1 MSGTLPLAALL
12 ASMDRAAL
20 SRLVASRRVVSP
32 STVTEPLGLAIELL
46 RTDSIT
52 RALQSAHRDS
62 LDALLALSEGRDA
75 ESAILDDLARFG
87 LVGLRAEE
95 PSTPAANKFVAL
107 PEVSEALPTNEL
119 ATVEV
124 VSTPLPK
131 PEDLTGWFATG
142 LTSVRRV
149 AKLLHTIAA
158 HPVRLGRKGRPAV
171 VAVRDLAEAAHCT
184 PEQAGHLV
192 EVMRTAG
199 LLSTHRDRAAAEQLR
214 VTESATERWLM
225 QLDYPERWIELAR
238 AATTWFDARLLRG
251 VEESSGN
258 LTVCAERLPHD
269 YPLLLE
275 ADLESLMSVVETA
288 DELGLTVHGWLTP
301 VADALLRGD
310 DSVALMLAARD
321 IPAPAAGVYLQP
333 DLSIIVPGP
342 LHPQDEAI
350 LNSIAETEQLGPAAS
365 LRVNTER
372 LSQAVL
378 RAGSSTQVIREALE
392 RLSPTGIPQ
401 PLDYLLRDL
410 DRRSVDRTSSDEGT
424 PKSLYFAAQEDDTE
438 LMTIAQDSAVGPEL
452 SAIENESTVTPAN
465 ETELDRMIERV
476 LDAARDAGS
485 EGDLTRRL
493 ELAIRDRSP
502 VIVTAVAG
510 KIEREFTLLPVSLK
524 AGRLRATDQ
533 IAGVERTL
541 PVSAI
546 TAVAAT

>member
-20 SRLVASRRVVSP
+20 SHLVANRRVVSP
-32 STVTEPLGLAIELL
+32 ATVTEPLGLAIELL
-46 RTDSIT
+46 RADSIT

-62 LDALLALSEGRDA
+62 LKALLALPEGRDA
-75 ESAILDDLARFG
+75 ESAILEELAKFG
-87 LVGLRAEE
+87 LVGLSAEE
-95 PSTPAANKFVAL
+95 SKSAKADTFVAL
-107 PEVSEALPTNEL
+107 PEVSEALPISEL
-119 ATVEV
+119 AAVETV
-124 VSTPLPK
+124 SAPQPK
-131 PEDLTGWFATG
+131 PEDLTGWFAAG

-184 PEQAGHLV
+184 PEQAGHLID
-192 EVMRTAG
+192 VMRAAG
-199 LLSTHRDRAAAEQLR
+199 LLRTHSDRVGAEQLR
-214 VTESATERWLM
+214 VTESATGRWLM

-251 VEESSGN
+251 LEESGGN
-258 LTVCAERLPHD
+258 LAVCAERLPHD

-288 DELGLTVHGWLTP
+288 DELGLTVHGWLTHS
-301 VADALLRGD
+301 AEALLEGD
-310 DSVALMLAARD
+310 DSAALRLARRD
-321 IPAPAAGVYLQP
+321 IPSPAAGVYLQP

-365 LRVNTER
+365 LRVSTER
-372 LSQAVL
+372 LSRAVL

-392 RLSPTGIPQ
+392 RLSLTGIPQ

-410 DRRSVDRTSSDEGT
+410 DRRSVDRMPSEEGT
-424 PKSLYFAAQEDDTE
+424 SRSLYFTAQEDDTE
-438 LMTIAQDSAVGPEL
+438 LMPATQSSVPDSEPNTG
-452 SAIENESTVTPAN
+452 ENEAKVTPAN
-465 ETELDRMIERV
+465 DTELQRMIERV

-502 VIVTAVAG
+502 VVVTAVAG

-533 IAGVERTL
+533 VAGVERTL

-546 TAVAAT
+546 TAVTTT